1 MGRLT
6 GDLKER
12 TLRFAAVVLTA
23 VKGLPNEPRAW
34 VLVKQLTRSAS
45 SIGANVWEADTA
57 QTDSELAHIVN
68 IARKEAGETAFW
80 LELTRRLEMALDP
93 PPAELA
99 READE
104 IQRVLSRIVRKTQEH
119 IRETRR

>member
-12 TLRFAAVVLTA
+12 TLRFASLVLTA
-23 VKGLPNEPRAW
+23 VKSLPSEPRAW

-45 SIGANVWEADTA
+45 SIGANVWEADSA
-57 QTDSELAHIVN
+57 LTDSEFAHIVN
-68 IARKEAGETAFW
+68 IARKEAGETMFW
-80 LELTRRLEMALDP
+80 LELTRRLEMPLDP
-93 PPAELA
+93 PPGELA

-119 IRETRR
+119 IRESRS